1 MIQATTAKVAQQTEL
16 KPLHNNID
24 MNKFEYLNG
33 SGYRYKLGSY
43 VIKGNLRKHL
53 HFWKLRFFMK
63 HHQQENILFS
73 SSFPFCLI
81 VAGAVFTK
89 VFHPL

>member
-33 SGYRYKLGSY
+33 SGYRYKLGY
-43 VIKGNLRKHL
+43 NMVQRRQLWYLWVDVWVEID
-53 HFWKLRFFMK
+53 
-63 HHQQENILFS
+63 
-73 SSFPFCLI
+73 
-81 VAGAVFTK
+81 
-89 VFHPL
+89 